1 MHCIGGSKHVSHCA
15 FSANA
20 TPLCSSTG
28 SKLEE
33 PSSSCCLGQATAS
46 SGSTHFS
53 SRHPK
58 NSGINT
64 SDKCTKDQCTHA
76 HKHTSL
82 DKHASCNNSQATT
95 YTNNFYALLLSI
107 AWNSSSFKAQT
118 AAAGSAWSLQ
128 HLRCSKDIWWL
139 PDWVL
144 GCNEVW
150 QLWRIRTE

>member
-1 MHCIGGSKHVSHCA
+1 MHCIIGSKHVSQCA

-33 PSSSCCLGQATAS
+33 PSSRCCLGQATAS

-64 SDKCTKDQCTHA
+64 SDKCTKDQCTHT
-76 HKHTSL
+76 HTSL
-82 DKHASCNNSQATT
+82 DKHAACNNQVSRPKPLLLAVPGVFNIFVATT
-95 YTNNFYALLLSI
+95 FDDFQTECSAAMRYGNF
-107 AWNSSSFKAQT
+107 
-118 AAAGSAWSLQ
+118 G
-128 HLRCSKDIWWL
+128 
-139 PDWVL
+139 
-144 GCNEVW
+144 E
-150 QLWRIRTE
+150 